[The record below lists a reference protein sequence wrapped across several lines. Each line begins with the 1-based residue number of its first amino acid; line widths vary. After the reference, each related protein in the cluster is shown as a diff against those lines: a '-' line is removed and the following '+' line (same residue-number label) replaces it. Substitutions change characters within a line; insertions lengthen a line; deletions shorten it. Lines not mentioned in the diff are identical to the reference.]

1 LTKQTV
7 ARLFHQQ
14 QRLGAPFKPYFGL
27 SGITQHS
34 TRLFFVIPKQQPV
47 IDVRVG
53 AKEFPDRRSLFTKA
67 AVYLSREF
75 WDVVR
80 CINP

>member
-1 LTKQTV
+1 MSVVLDSGDYPKC
-7 ARLFHQQ
+7 QQ
-14 QRLGAPFKPYFGL
+14 MALDA
-27 SGITQHS
+27 I
-34 TRLFFVIPKQQPV
+34 
-47 IDVRVG
+47 
-53 AKEFPDRRSLFTKA
+53 AWKEFPERRSLFTKA